1 MIAQRVTA
9 RSGRSYLVTHPPD
22 GATMP
27 QRHPNAPV
35 AGTRIPPHYIKCFGC
50 GPNEDSGLKMVA
62 TLGEG
67 LTVFSEFVV
76 TVEHQGAPG
85 LAHGGLL
92 ACAFDE
98 ALGALNYLL
107 QQPAVTARL
116 ECDFRR
122 PVPVGEKLVI
132 EAHITGQ
139 KGRKIYGK
147 AAGHL
152 NELDGP
158 VAVQATSLYIQV
170 PISHFGQFGRA
181 EDVEWARAD
190 RSRMPRTYDIN
201 P

>member
-1 MIAQRVTA
+1 
-9 RSGRSYLVTHPPD
+9 
-22 GATMP
+22 
-27 QRHPNAPV
+27 
-35 AGTRIPPHYIKCFGC
+35 
-50 GPNEDSGLKMVA
+50 VA

-67 LTVFSEFVV
+67 LKVFSEFTV
-76 TVEHQGAPG
+76 TVDHQGAPG

-122 PVPVGEKLVI
+122 PVPVGERLMI
-132 EAHITGQ
+132 EAEIKGQ

-147 AAGHL
+147 ATGHL
-152 NELDGP
+152 STLDGP
-158 VAVQATSLYIQV
+158 VAVEATSLYIQV
-170 PISHFGQFGRA
+170 PIEHFGEFGRK
-181 EDVEWARAD
+181 EDIEWARAD
-190 RSRMPRTYDIN
+190 RTRIPRTYEIN